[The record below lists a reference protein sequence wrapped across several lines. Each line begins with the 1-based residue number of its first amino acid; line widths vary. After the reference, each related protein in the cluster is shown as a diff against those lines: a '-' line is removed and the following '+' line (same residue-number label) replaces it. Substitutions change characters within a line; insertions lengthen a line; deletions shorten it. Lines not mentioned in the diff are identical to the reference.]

1 MDIRSIQGL
10 EIGKRL
16 ILRLPGQMGATE
28 FDSISAIEGYS
39 KEYNFIYA
47 RVLHGNTIGTEL
59 QSVRGYGAIYI
70 KGEDLKGFEVTC
82 H

>member
-1 MDIRSIQGL
+1 MNIGRIEGL

-47 RVLHGNTIGTEL
+47 RILHGETIGTRLE
-59 QSVRGYGAIYI
+59 SVPGFGAIYI
-70 KGEDLKGFEVTC
+70 KGLDLKGFEVTC

>member
-16 ILRLPGQMGATE
+16 ILRLPGQKGATQ
-28 FDSISAIEGYS
+28 FYSISAVEGYS

-47 RVLHGNTIGTEL
+47 RILHGEIIGTRLE
-59 QSVRGYGAIYI
+59 SVPGYGAIYI